1 MQKTEFNFFD
11 YLSWR
16 GDLSFENSP
25 FNEVDGL
32 ILCAVVYLNFDGI
45 LADSFQNKKTFEEV
59 SNEFVNLSDYNER
72 SFLGA
77 MINKD
82 TARLLQ
88 VCALTKRFSQI
99 KVCGYREIFDKEK
112 EEQFAGLTFILDDKK
127 QTRVVVF
134 RGTDDSLTGWKEDF
148 NLAYKPVIPSQLHAL
163 EYLENAYKSLYGE
176 FIVAGHSKGGNI
188 AVYSAMNSKRWFF
201 GDIKNVYN
209 YDGPGFSVDV
219 ICSKEFNS
227 IKDKIL
233 TFYPSFCIIGSLFY
247 HDDTFTIVSSTNNTF
262 MQHDPFSWKIEQNTF
277 VKAQA
282 FAKQSVVISD
292 VSNKWINQVPVEE
305 KEKFINTFFGVVKAT
320 GEICINGL
328 VKNLVSTGTKVVS
341 AMAKL
346 PADQRKQFTNM
357 FNLFKKF
364 MLEGLPVLH
373 KKNT

>member
-99 KVCGYREIFDKEK
+99 NVCGYREIFDKEK
-112 EEQFAGLTFILDDKK
+112 EEQFAALTFILDDKK

-163 EYLENAYKSLYGE
+163 EYLENAYKSL
-176 FIVAGHSKGGNI
+176 H
-188 AVYSAMNSKRWFF
+188 RCR
-201 GDIKNVYN
+201 
-209 YDGPGFSVDV
+209 
-219 ICSKEFNS
+219 CS
-227 IKDKIL
+227 D
-233 TFYPSFCIIGSLFY
+233 PRRVCR
-247 HDDTFTIVSSTNNTF
+247 SS
-262 MQHDPFSWKIEQNTF
+262 
-277 VKAQA
+277 
-282 FAKQSVVISD
+282 
-292 VSNKWINQVPVEE
+292 
-305 KEKFINTFFGVVKAT
+305 G
-320 GEICINGL
+320 
-328 VKNLVSTGTKVVS
+328 
-341 AMAKL
+341 
-346 PADQRKQFTNM
+346 
-357 FNLFKKF
+357 
-364 MLEGLPVLH
+364 
-373 KKNT
+373 